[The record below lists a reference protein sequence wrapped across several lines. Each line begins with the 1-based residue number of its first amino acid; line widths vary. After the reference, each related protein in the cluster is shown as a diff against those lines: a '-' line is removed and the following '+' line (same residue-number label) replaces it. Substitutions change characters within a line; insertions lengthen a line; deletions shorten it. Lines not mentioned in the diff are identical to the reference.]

1 MKSKMEFDTRAY
13 IASIYDYAKRDIIKH
28 IINEDK
34 EEEIEKEYE
43 EYKAQRILE
52 QKDK

>member
-13 IASIYDYAKRDIIKH
+13 IASIYDYAKRDII
-28 IINEDK
+28 NEDK

-43 EYKAQRILE
+43 EYKTQRILE
-52 QKDK
+52 ERNN

>member
-1 MKSKMEFDTRAY
+1 MESK
-13 IASIYDYAKRDIIKH
+13 YDYAKRD

-43 EYKAQRILE
+43 EYKTQRILKE
-52 QKDK
+52 RNN

>member
-1 MKSKMEFDTRAY
+1 MKSKMKFDTRAY
-13 IASIYDYAKRDIIKH
+13 IASIYDYAKRDIIRH

-43 EYKAQRILE
+43 EYKTQRILE
-52 QKDK
+52 ERNN

>member
-34 EEEIEKEYE
+34 EEEIEKEYQ
-43 EYKAQRILE
+43 EYKTQRILKE
-52 QKDK
+52 RNN